1 MPGAA
6 RDHQAWAR
14 QTRREHGHHSG
25 KPNFCMDGCD
35 VCHATTASTASE
47 RAAHPHGPREPTP
60 TRRSRGARGLLCG
73 PPTTR
78 KDRWMGRGKR
88 INMNSVQSV
97 GNTGTTGKH
106 PSNRKPGVRLRR
118 VACQL
123 FDAQARSQSTRTTQS
138 PLTRPHVCR
147 PNTTERTTPPQ
158 ALRHASVWRHRV
170 APHLLR

>member
-1 MPGAA
+1 MTSVTRPP
-6 RDHQAWAR
+6 HQ
-14 QTRREHGHHSG
+14 
-25 KPNFCMDGCD
+25 
-35 VCHATTASTASE
+35 
-47 RAAHPHGPREPTP
+47 PHPREQHTLMALGS
-60 TRRSRGARGLLCG
+60 RRRRDALEEHEGYYVALQQ
-73 PPTTR
+73 PR

-123 FDAQARSQSTRTTQS
+123 FDAQARSQPTRTTQS